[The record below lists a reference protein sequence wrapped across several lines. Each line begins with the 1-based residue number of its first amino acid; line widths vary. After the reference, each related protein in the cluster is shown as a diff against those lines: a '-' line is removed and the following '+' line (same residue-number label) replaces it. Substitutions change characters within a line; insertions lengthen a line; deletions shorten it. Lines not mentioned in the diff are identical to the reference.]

1 MDFAQFLRTQF
12 EPLQYLAFFGSLLA
26 LGLAEAVI
34 PQEIPRPRG
43 KRAGF
48 QIFCLR
54 HSISRLSAQFR

>member
-34 PQEIPRPRG
+34 PQCDFAATG

-48 QIFCLR
+48 QIFCLP
-54 HSISRLSAQFR
+54 H